1 MSAETKGQRPHRDAL
16 IERGSGDEA
25 GTRFSAPNVKPRM
38 RGPPRRGREAG
49 GACPAP
55 PFPSRGSCPQRE
67 AGLRPLLTRAKWRPG
82 RWAELTRRVGEE
94 RWARRREGQRA
105 VVGVG
110 GQEAY
115 LAGKS
120 QLVLLGE

>member
-1 MSAETKGQRPHRDAL
+1 MRP
-16 IERGSGDEA
+16 
-25 GTRFSAPNVKPRM
+25 TRASPLLTLNRAC
-38 RGPPRRGREAG
+38 GPPRRGRKAG

-82 RWAELTRRVGEE
+82 RWAELTRRVEEE
-94 RWARRREGQRA
+94 RWARRWEGQRA